1 MIKTKKDNNNV
12 NNKINSLLVQKNE
25 YDGVLD
31 AFIALLVTCF
41 KLHVREIRLV
51 KEERGRKMKKN
62 RITRKNYTTGWL
74 PIRLRVIN
82 CLKDHCLF
90 LSD

>member
-12 NNKINSLLVQKNE
+12 NNKINSPLVQKNE

-51 KEERGRKMKKN
+51 KEERGRKMKK
-62 RITRKNYTTGWL
+62 IE
-74 PIRLRVIN
+74 
-82 CLKDHCLF
+82 
-90 LSD
+90 